1 MDNQNTY
8 KHWYIKLVLLVLI
21 LVLMDNQNT
30 SARCQHRNKQFC
42 LNPCSNG

>member
-1 MDNQNTY
+1 MDNQNTA
-8 KHWYIKLVLLVLI
+8 VETAFRSNPEVLI

-30 SARCQHRNKQFC
+30 YRVTLGYISSKC